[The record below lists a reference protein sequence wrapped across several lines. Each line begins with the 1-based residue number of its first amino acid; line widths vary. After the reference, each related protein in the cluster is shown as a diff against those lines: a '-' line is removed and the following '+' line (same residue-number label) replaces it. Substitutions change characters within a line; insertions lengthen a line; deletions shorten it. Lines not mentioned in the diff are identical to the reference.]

1 MASQLVDLYEKPRAQ
16 YMIAGW
22 KPQWSDGGEIS
33 SGLPQYLIDKLSAKK
48 IGEMGHDISM
58 MCYPFQVPGTHDAFR
73 PGISYRDG
81 LPSREIFRENHFYDA
96 GNGLI
101 IFLGEEPWFRIDL
114 YGQALFEAM
123 KELGIMRTCAV
134 EGYNGPAPPD
144 LERSVNASYSRPE
157 MREELEK
164 YGVRLSSYGIEKR
177 SGPTIAMALIALA
190 HFQYPDVEMFR
201 LGAMAPMYSFMT
213 TNKEPVGISRDHKS
227 FYDIMRR
234 IKVLFKLDIDLGE
247 LKEWGDAESQRLEE
261 MLDRIG
267 SSNSNAKEIIDRA
280 RSDYEYTPYVE
291 HVELTPELDQA
302 LAEIIKNMPE
312 EPEEI

>member
-291 HVELTPELDQA
+291 HVELTPRAGPGAGRD
-302 LAEIIKNMPE
+302 N
-312 EPEEI
+312 